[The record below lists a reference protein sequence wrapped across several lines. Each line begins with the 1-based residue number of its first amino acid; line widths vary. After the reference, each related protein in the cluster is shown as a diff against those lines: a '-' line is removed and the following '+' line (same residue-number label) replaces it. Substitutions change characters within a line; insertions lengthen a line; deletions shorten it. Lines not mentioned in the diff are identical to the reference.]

1 MLFLL
6 ESKEKGGCIDLSKII
21 KSYDIRGIYPEQL
34 NEEAAEEIAKR
45 LCTYFAPKKI
55 VIGRD
60 ARLNSEKL
68 KDAFIK
74 GALES
79 GVDVTDVGLV
89 TTCMLYFADN
99 LLNADFGIMITA
111 SHNPINYGGI
121 KINSAKNG
129 PIYKESGID
138 KLLEAPK
145 EYTKGVGKLEEKD
158 IKEDYLR
165 VISRHFEGVSGKFV
179 LDTMHGATSVIVK
192 QVFNRTGIEPIFIS
206 VDADGNFPG
215 YKSPNPTLAVNQK
228 LMMEELKKNPDAE
241 LGLMWDGDGDR
252 LVVFDEKGR
261 FVSPNYITYLVAEL
275 VLQENPGTDIILDV
289 RTSVMVRD
297 KIESLGGKFTEVI
310 AGNPFV
316 KAKMREENS
325 VFGAETTGHYMF
337 KETNYAEDSII
348 AASYLIKAIEKEG
361 RKLSQIVDDLNS
373 KYFIIT
379 ETNFEVPD
387 KEAVFEKIKSECKD
401 LHMYFLDG
409 VTLEADDWRAN
420 IRASNTEPLIRLN
433 LEARSK
439 EKLDEKFKGMADL
452 IASMGGRLS
461 EH

>member
-1 MLFLL
+1 M
-6 ESKEKGGCIDLSKII
+6 DLSKVI
-21 KSYDIRGIYPEQL
+21 KSYDIRGVYPEQL
-34 NEEAAEEIAKR
+34 NEEVAEEIAR
-45 LCTYFAPKKI
+45 RFCAYFKPQKI

-68 KDAFIK
+68 QRAFIK
-74 GALES
+74 GALSS
-79 GVDVTDVGLV
+79 GINVIDVGLV

-111 SHNPINYGGI
+111 SHNPVNYGGI

-129 PIYKESGID
+129 PIFKLNGIN
-138 KLLEAPK
+138 KLLNAPK
-145 EYTKGVGKLEEKD
+145 YYSEGTGKLGEKD
-158 IKEDYLR
+158 IKVEYLK
-165 VISRHFEGVSGKFV
+165 VIGKHFEGIAGKFV
-179 LDTMHGATSVIVK
+179 LDTMHGATGAVIK
-192 QVFNRTGIEPIFIS
+192 EVFTRKGIVPIFLS
-206 VDADGNFPG
+206 VEVDGNFPG
-215 YKSPNPTLAVNQK
+215 YKSPNPTLPVNQ
-228 LMMEELKKNPDAE
+228 ELIKVELEKNPNAR

-252 LVVFDEKGR
+252 LVVFDDKGR
-261 FVSPNYITYLVAEL
+261 FVSPNYITYLIAEL
-275 VLQENPGTDIILDV
+275 ILQENPGTDIILDV
-289 RTSVMVRD
+289 RTSVLVRD

-316 KAKMREENS
+316 KAKMREEDAM
-325 VFGAETTGHYMF
+325 FGAETTGHYMF

-348 AASYLIKAIEKEG
+348 AASYLIKAIEKDG

-387 KEAVFEKIKSECKD
+387 KEAIFERIKAEYKG

-409 VTLEADDWRAN
+409 VTLEADGWRAN

-439 EKLDEKFKGMADL
+439 EKLDEKFEDILGL
-452 IASMGGRLS
+452 VASLGGRLS